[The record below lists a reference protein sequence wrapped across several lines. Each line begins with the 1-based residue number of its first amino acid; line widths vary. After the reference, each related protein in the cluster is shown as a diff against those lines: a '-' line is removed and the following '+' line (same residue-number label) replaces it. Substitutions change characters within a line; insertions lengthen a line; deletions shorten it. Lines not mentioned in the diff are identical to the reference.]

1 MRSRKEGRGGE
12 EGGKRGG
19 GVEGPVRYSISAS
32 CRLHLNENP
41 LARFVLFQAVA
52 ALRLSPSV
60 TQTRVGCEDVNF
72 VLSPSPEL

>member
-1 MRSRKEGRGGE
+1 MCGS
-12 EGGKRGG
+12 
-19 GVEGPVRYSISAS
+19 PVRYSSSAS

-41 LARFVLFQAVA
+41 LARFVLFQAVG

-72 VLSPSPEL
+72 TSVVLSPSPEL